1 MLLPLDMD
9 LVDVA
14 LGRRPADSVIVGGR
28 IVNTFT
34 GEVYPADVA
43 VLAGRI
49 AAVGDVATRRGPDT
63 EVIDAA
69 DRYLVPGF
77 FDGHQHVEDS
87 RMSIT
92 SFSDAVVPHGTTSIY
107 TGFDHIAVTAGLA
120 GVRSFLDEAAPLPL
134 NVFWGSPFR
143 LPYTNP
149 ESAVGHRYGA
159 AEHEEAQ
166 RWAECIGIWELT
178 PDFLVDHDAD
188 TIAGLRLAHANR
200 LGVFGSVPMAAGRMD
215 IVAAHVAAGLRVD
228 HEAYTEDEI
237 LAKLRLGLHVLL
249 RDSPVEHFLPPLIGL
264 LVKRPELSS
273 KVGLC
278 TDQANAA
285 DVAAHGHIDRLVRE
299 AITAGVSPVAAIQ
312 MATINTA
319 TIYRVDHVVGSLAPG
334 RLADI
339 LLLSDLETLKIESVL
354 AKGRVVARGGEMSTV
369 CVPPVRPASLVGPFD
384 RTPVRPDELTVTVA
398 EDCRAVTAL
407 TMTLTDN
414 AFVREGQ
421 MVDLA
426 VTDRVVQADPR
437 ADVAFIAYV
446 GRFARHA
453 LPPAVA
459 FVSGFGLAQGAIAS
473 SCTPDDDNI
482 LCVGIDTAD
491 MALAINTLIREGG
504 GDIVVAG
511 GEVLS
516 FLPLPVGGIVSDL
529 PPAALRAA
537 QEELDTAF
545 ASIGGT
551 VHHPFMYLGVLCIT
565 AIPEYGMSD
574 RGLVEAA
581 SHQVVGPVLTLLY

>member
-14 LGRRPADSVIVGGR
+14 LGRSPADSVIVGGR
-28 IVNTFT
+28 IVDTFT

-43 VLAGRI
+43 LLAGRI
-49 AAVGDVATRRGPDT
+49 AAVGDVGAQLGPRT

-107 TGFDHIAVTAGLA
+107 TGFDHIAVTAGLG

-134 NVFWGSPFR
+134 NVFWGAPFR

-149 ESAVGHRYGA
+149 ESAVGHRFGA
-159 AEHEEAQ
+159 LEHEEAQ

-188 TIAGLRLAHANR
+188 TIAGLQLAHAHR
-200 LGVFGSVPMAAGRMD
+200 LGVFGSVPMAAGRMHV
-215 IVAAHVAAGLRVD
+215 VAAHVAAGLRVD
-228 HEAYTEDEI
+228 HEAYTQDEM
-237 LAKLRLGLHVLL
+237 LAKLRLGLHLL
-249 RDSPVEHFLPPLIGL
+249 IRDSPVEHFLPLLIGL
-264 LVKRPELSS
+264 LVERPELAS

-278 TDQANAA
+278 TDQADAA

-299 AITAGVSPVAAIQ
+299 AIRAGMPPVAAIQ

-319 TIYRVDHVVGSLAPG
+319 TIYRVDHLVGSVAPG

-339 LLLSDLETLKIESVL
+339 LLLDDLEAVRIESVM
-354 AKGRVVARGGEMSTV
+354 AKGRIVATGGEMVTV
-369 CVPPVRPASLVGPFD
+369 SVPPARPTALVGPFD
-384 RTPVRPDELTVTVA
+384 RAPVRPDELVVTVP
-398 EDCRAVTAL
+398 EGCLAVTAL
-407 TMTLTDN
+407 AMTLTDN
-414 AFVREGQ
+414 AFVRHGRT
-421 MVDLA
+421 VTLA
-426 VTDRVVQADPR
+426 VADQEVRPDPGI
-437 ADVAFIAYV
+437 DVASIAYV
-446 GRFARHA
+446 GRFGRNAV
-453 LPPAVA
+453 PPAVA
-459 FVSGFGLAQGAIAS
+459 FVSGFGLARGAIAS

-482 LCVGIDTAD
+482 LCVGLDPAD
-491 MALAINTLIREGG
+491 MALAVNTLIERGG
-504 GDIVVAG
+504 GDIVVAD
-511 GEVLS
+511 GEVLG
-516 FLPLPVGGIVSDL
+516 FLALPVGGIVSDL
-529 PPAALRAA
+529 PPDRLRAA
-537 QEELDTAF
+537 QEHLDEAY

-551 VHHPFMYLGVLCIT
+551 CHHPFMHLGVLCIT
-565 AIPEYGMSD
+565 AIPDYGMSD
-574 RGLVEAA
+574 RGLVDAA
-581 SHQVVGPVLTLLY
+581 THQVLSPVLALLR